1 MRPTPSQARRRHRH
15 RGFTLVEVIISLTL
29 IGILAAV
36 AVPML
41 QMPMTAYTESSA
53 RARVTTYLDWVQ
65 SKLTADFAG
74 ALPNS
79 VRVRTA
85 GGRYFIEFLQVHAQ
99 GRYRAGTS
107 TPAVTQSCPATAS
120 CAGAGLNDALEFGAA
135 PACSDS
141 CFLTLGALPAAN
153 IVPGSDYVVVNP
165 TNTLGL
171 SGDPYANAAPP
182 AVQSIRTRLLALTPH
197 AAKYGTQVT
206 MTPNAFPTA
215 SSVKRFYVI
224 DASPVTYS
232 CSSGAAGALTR
243 YSGYNITPVQP
254 TAFGAAVTSAALSS
268 LVRCS
273 ITGVASVIEP
283 AGVRN
288 RGGLVTIK
296 MTLTVPG
303 VTGSVPEQAELVFTA
318 PVSDG

>member
-1 MRPTPSQARRRHRH
+1 MR
-15 RGFTLVEVIISLTL
+15 
-29 IGILAAV
+29 
-36 AVPML
+36 
-41 QMPMTAYTESSA
+41 
-53 RARVTTYLDWVQ
+53 
-65 SKLTADFAG
+65 
-74 ALPNS
+74 
-79 VRVRTA
+79 
-85 GGRYFIEFLQVHAQ
+85 
-99 GRYRAGTS
+99 
-107 TPAVTQSCPATAS
+107 
-120 CAGAGLNDALEFGAA
+120 
-135 PACSDS
+135 
-141 CFLTLGALPAAN
+141 
-153 IVPGSDYVVVNP
+153 
-165 TNTLGL
+165 
-171 SGDPYANAAPP
+171 
-182 AVQSIRTRLLALTPH
+182 
-197 AAKYGTQVT
+197 
-206 MTPNAFPTA
+206 PNAFPTA